1 MAKPEFYTVQQLAE
15 MFSCNVY
22 TVRRWIKAGRLD
34 CMRVSHVIRV
44 TPQQLAK
51 FTREN
56 SLSAKPPKDD

>member
-15 MFSCNVY
+15 MFSCSVF
-22 TVRRWIKAGRLD
+22 TVRRWIKAGRLE
-34 CMRVSHVIRV
+34 CVRVSHVIRV

-56 SLSAKPPKDD
+56 SLKAEPKTDD

>member
-15 MFSCNVY
+15 MFSCSVY
-22 TVRRWIKAGRLD
+22 TVRRWIKSGRLE
-34 CMRVSHVIRV
+34 CLRVSHVIRV

-56 SLSAKPPKDD
+56 SLKAEPNNDI